1 MVRRI
6 FLRGIAL
13 AAIVIFLAACEL
25 KLPGLQLNS
34 TCTQDSVL
42 VPEGW
47 FLMGQDDQRP
57 SNGPQ
62 HKVYLDAFCI
72 QKTEVTRQ
80 AYQDYLLSMGQE
92 NSDLLEGE
100 TQLPLVGLPW
110 DEAQSYCQ
118 GIGKRLPTEA
128 EWEKAARGTDG
139 RAYPWGN
146 GWDSSL
152 ANTSE
157 QDSGEVFPVG
167 SFPRGASPYGVL
179 DMAGNAAEWVSDH
192 YDASYY
198 QVSPDHNPAGPTQ
211 VLDHGLR
218 GGSYASTAGQATTY
232 FRDSSHS
239 VLANPHVGF
248 RCASDINQ

>member
-1 MVRRI
+1 MARHK
-6 FLRGIAL
+6 FLVGITL
-13 AAIVIFLAACEL
+13 AAMVIMLAACEL
-25 KLPGLQLNS
+25 RASSLQLNS
-34 TCTQDSVL
+34 PCPQGSAL

-47 FLMGQDDQRP
+47 FLMGQDDLRP

-80 AYQDYLLSMGQE
+80 AYQDYLSSTEQV
-92 NSDLLEGE
+92 NSKLPGKDA
-100 TQLPLVGLPW
+100 QLPVVGIPW

-118 GIGKRLPTEA
+118 GISMRLPTEA

-139 RAYPWGN
+139 RVYPWGN
-146 GWDSSL
+146 DWDSSL
-152 ANTSE
+152 ANTLE
-157 QDSGEVFPVG
+157 QDIGGVLPIG
-167 SFPRGASPYGVL
+167 SFPRGASPYGIL
-179 DMAGNAAEWVSDH
+179 DMVGNAAEWVSDH

-198 QVSPDHNPAGPTQ
+198 QSSPDHNPSGPTQ

-218 GGSYASTAGQATTY
+218 GGSYASTSQQATTY

-239 VLANPHVGF
+239 AMPNPHVGF
-248 RCASDINQ
+248 RCASDSK